1 MRIAIIG
8 GSGSAALRPS
18 GASVVEGSAAD
29 TPWGAPSG
37 PLWSWQA
44 GATTFLLQHRHGD
57 PHRWLPHE
65 VNYRANVWQLH
76 RVGVDAVVGANTVGH
91 IDRRLAVGDLVMP
104 DQLIDYTWGRPG
116 TFGGTGGLP
125 VGTGH
130 VEFTQP
136 FDAGLRARL
145 GAAAA
150 GAGVPLVATG
160 TYGVTQGPRLET
172 AAEIERLARDGC
184 TIVGMTAS
192 PEAVLA
198 REAGLPYALLC
209 VSVNAAAGRGL
220 PGESIHA
227 SMAGALA
234 GGLARI
240 SRVLAAVAAGP
251 AG

>member
-1 MRIAIIG
+1 L
-8 GSGSAALRPS
+8 LRPS
-18 GASVVEGSAAD
+18 GATVVDGSADA

-37 PLWSWQA
+37 PLWCWTA
-44 GATTFLLQHRHGD
+44 GPVTFLLQHRHGD

-65 VNYRANVWQLH
+65 VNYRANLWQLH
-76 RVGVDAVVGANTVGH
+76 RARVEAVVGANTVGH
-91 IDRRLAVGDLVMP
+91 IDRRLAVGGLVLP

-125 VGTGH
+125 AGTAH

-136 FDAGLRARL
+136 FDAALRGRL
-145 GAAAA
+145 AAAAAAA
-150 GAGVPLVATG
+150 GVPLEATG

-184 TIVGMTAS
+184 TIVGMTAM
-192 PEAVLA
+192 PEAALA

-209 VSVNAAAGRGL
+209 VSVNAAAGRGVA
-220 PGESIHA
+220 GESLHA
-227 SMAGALA
+227 TMAAALA
-234 GGLARI
+234 GGMDRI
-240 SRVLAAVAAGP
+240 SRVLAALAGRP